1 VVLNSVFLNE
11 CIEAGQ
17 ADELRGIAGISTGGT
32 SFGEI
37 LRTASAVEPE
47 MAKV

>member
-17 ADELRGIAGISTGGT
+17 ADELRGIAGIST
-32 SFGEI
+32 E
-37 LRTASAVEPE
+37 LHLSARSCAQHLEPE
-47 MAKV
+47 MAKA